1 MKITKEIAT
10 ILVAG
15 AMSQKSFSDKL
26 ATLMM
31 ANERL
36 VNALFSDLP
45 NVSLED
51 LKNRKHFEEGVTPL
65 EILRVY
71 YTDDFRVMVD
81 VKESITRFFK
91 TKEEADRAINC
102 YSGYSRKDENYIF
115 PKELIITTSIS
126 YE

>member
-15 AMSQKSFSDKL
+15 AMSQKSFADKL
-26 ATLMM
+26 ATLIM

-45 NVSLED
+45 NVSLEE
-51 LKNRKHFEEGVTPL
+51 LKNKKHFEEGVTPL
-65 EILRVY
+65 EVLRVY
-71 YTDDFRVMVD
+71 YADDFRVMVEI
-81 VKESITRFFK
+81 KESVTRFFK
-91 TKEEADRAINC
+91 TKEEADRALNC
-102 YSGYSRKDENYIF
+102 YGGYSRKDENYVF
-115 PKELIITTSIS
+115 PKELIITTTIS